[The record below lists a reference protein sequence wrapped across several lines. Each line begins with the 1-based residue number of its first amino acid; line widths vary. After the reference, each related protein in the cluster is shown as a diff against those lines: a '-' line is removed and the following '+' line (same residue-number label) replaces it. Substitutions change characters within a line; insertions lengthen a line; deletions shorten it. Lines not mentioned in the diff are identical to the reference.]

1 MSSVKLREKSL
12 KDNRLSLYLD
22 FYPGIPH
29 PGTGKITRREFLKIH
44 IYQRPKTS
52 EERKHNKEM
61 RKIAEQIRD
70 ERAIQIAKGNFDFL
84 ATNRGN
90 ESFLNFFKEKVD
102 YREKI
107 NTNSATWRSVYLH
120 LFRYTEGHLL
130 VKNVNK
136 VFCEKFKQYL
146 LHEATTLRSKRNI
159 AHNTAASYFDV
170 FKEAIYQA
178 YDEGLLKDNPIL
190 NVKSISQQS
199 TKREFLSWEEL
210 KAAIKEECPDPVL
223 KQAAIFSALTGLRFA
238 FVQSLCWEHLQHSEK
253 NGYFLRKQVEKSN
266 TNEVIFISD
275 QARELM
281 GEEQAP
287 ELHVFQELSY
297 SNKTTTH
304 LKEWLGKAGINRH
317 ITFHAFRHTFAT
329 LQLTFGTDIYTVSKL
344 LHHKNVQTTQIY
356 ARVLDE
362 KKKEAVNRLPKL

>member
-1 MSSVKLREKSL
+1 M
-12 KDNRLSLYLD
+12 
-22 FYPGIPH
+22 
-29 PGTGKITRREFLKIH
+29 
-44 IYQRPKTS
+44 
-52 EERKHNKEM
+52 
-61 RKIAEQIRD
+61 A
-70 ERAIQIAKGNFDFL
+70 
-84 ATNRGN
+84 
-90 ESFLNFFKEKVD
+90 
-102 YREKI
+102 YRQKI
-107 NTNSATWRSVYLH
+107 NTNAQTWRSVYLH
-120 LFRYTEGHLL
+120 LFKFVEGVL
-130 VKNVNK
+130 VVKKVNK
-136 VFCEKFKQYL
+136 AFCKKFKQYL
-146 LHEATTLRSKRNI
+146 LHEATSLNSKRKI

-190 NVKSISQQS
+190 NVKSIAQQS
-199 TKREFLSWEEL
+199 TKREFLTWEEL
-210 KAAIKEECPDPVL
+210 KAAIKEECADPIL

-238 FVQSLCWEHLQHSEK
+238 FIQSLRWEHLQYSEE
-253 NGYFLRKQVEKSN
+253 NGYFLRKEIEKSN

-281 GEEQAP
+281 GEEQAA
-287 ELHVFQELSY
+287 EINVFQGLVY

-304 LKEWLGKAGINRH
+304 LKGWLEKAGIKRH

-362 KKKEAVNRLPKL
+362 KKKEAVNRIPKL